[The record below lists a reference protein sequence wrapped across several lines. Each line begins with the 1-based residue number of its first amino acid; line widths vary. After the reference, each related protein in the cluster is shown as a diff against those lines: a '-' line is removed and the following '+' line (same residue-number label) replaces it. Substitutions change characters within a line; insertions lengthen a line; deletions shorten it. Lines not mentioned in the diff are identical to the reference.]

1 MTIVYTLLS
10 ITAISLVSLVGIVF
24 LIWQKSFLDKVVAW
38 LVSLSVGALLGDTF
52 FHLLPEAV
60 EKNNGLV
67 TWLLVVVGIIIF
79 LILEKI
85 IHWRHC
91 HISTSSDHPH
101 PVGLMNTLGDV
112 FHNFFDGM
120 IVAGS
125 YLVSPEL
132 GMVTTLAI
140 LAHEVPQEIGDFGI
154 LLFSGYSR
162 SRALLINFLTAL
174 SAFLGALA
182 IYVIGPAI
190 QNFADYVVPL
200 TAGGFIYIAVADL
213 LPELQKESR
222 ALHSLKQIIGILCGL
237 AIMLLFK
244 LFLI

>member
-1 MTIVYTLLS
+1 MIIIHILLS
-10 ITAISLVSLVGIVF
+10 ITAISLVSLVGVF
-24 LIWQKSFLDKVVAW
+24 FLFWQKNVLDKVIAW

-60 EKNNGLV
+60 AKNNGLI
-67 TWLLVVVGIIIF
+67 TWLLVVFGIIIF

-101 PVGLMNTLGDV
+101 PVGLMNTLGDL

-132 GMVTTLAI
+132 GLMTTLAV

-154 LLFSGYSR
+154 LLFAGYSR
-162 SRALLINFLTAL
+162 SKALLINFLTAS
-174 SAFLGALA
+174 SAFLGALL
-182 IYVIGPAI
+182 IYFLGPNI
-190 QNFADYVVPL
+190 YNFTDYIVPL

-222 ALHSLKQIIGILCGL
+222 TAHSFYQIFGILIGL
-237 AIMLLFK
+237 ALM
-244 LFLI
+244 LFLKYLVA